1 MEILHT
7 FCRTA
12 FFSNKDADCK
22 RQFEGA
28 LQKSINWP
36 SLKCCATNTQLSAYL
51 MYKYEEFAT
60 KCGGEPKYYVAVR
73 YLGLQDTKDCDNAKK
88 VWVLNNLM
96 HFTEDG
102 KLLDPE
108 DSPFIWLGSFKRG
121 RPELSNL
128 IPDNTF
134 AATVMGKLSKK
145 KALQSL
151 VNSLKTVYADNFPA
165 TILTLG
171 AQIMSVHYEILND
184 KGYNVPAAILCG
196 DISQGKSTATKAA
209 LSMIGTQNSHFLTSV
224 SDNKSYKLTS
234 TTTMG
239 IVIDDPS
246 DVKEISEKILIHFER
261 GTATSCK
268 FSYKPRCTF
277 ITSVNQECLNK
288 LASLPPRLM
297 RYMYSETSLYKG
309 LFKF

>member
-1 MEILHT
+1 MTLLKVLHA
-7 FCRTA
+7 FYRTA
-12 FFSNKDADCK
+12 FFSTKDTDCK
-22 RQFEGA
+22 RQFESA
-28 LQKSINWP
+28 LQQSVNWP
-36 SLKCCATNTQLSAYL
+36 SLKCYATNTQLSAYL
-51 MYKYEEFAT
+51 MFKYEEFAT

-73 YLGLQDTKDCDNAKK
+73 CLGLQDSKDCENERK
-88 VWVLNNLM
+88 VWVLNSLM

-102 KLLDPE
+102 KILDPE
-108 DSPFIWLGSFKRG
+108 DSPFIWLGDFKRG
-121 RPELSNL
+121 RLELSHL
-128 IPDNTF
+128 IPDNML

-151 VNSLKTVYADNFPA
+151 VNSLKAVYDDNFPA
-165 TILTLG
+165 ALLTLG
-171 AQIMSVHYEILND
+171 AQIMSVHYEALND
-184 KGYNVPAAILCG
+184 KGYKVPATILFG

-224 SDNKSYKLTS
+224 SDNKSYKFTS

-261 GTATSCK
+261 GTAASCK

-277 ITSVNQECLNK
+277 ITSINKECLDK
-288 LASLPPRLM
+288 LASLPPRLV
-297 RYMYSETSLYKG
+297 
-309 LFKF
+309 